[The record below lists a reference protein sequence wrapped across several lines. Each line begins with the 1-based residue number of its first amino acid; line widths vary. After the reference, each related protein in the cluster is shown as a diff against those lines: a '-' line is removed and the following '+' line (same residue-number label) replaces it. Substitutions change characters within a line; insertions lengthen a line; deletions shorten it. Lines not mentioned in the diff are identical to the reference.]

1 MADAQRAEASG
12 ITFQQFEGEVFSA
25 YDTFFNVWLLS
36 KDARVSNKYIH
47 WSFLDTIIFVY
58 SIVIVLLSVL
68 FLLHYY
74 YFIIIVVKV
83 SCGRGTWL
91 FCSYNFC

>member
-36 KDARVSNKYIH
+36 KDARVSIYIEVFGH
-47 WSFLDTIIFVY
+47 NNVC
-58 SIVIVLLSVL
+58 VIVLLSVL
-68 FLLHYY
+68 LLLLLFLFLFF
-74 YFIIIVVKV
+74 YFFIIVVKV
-83 SCGRGTWL
+83 SCGRGTGL

>member
-12 ITFQQFEGEVFSA
+12 MTFQQFEGEVLSA

-47 WSFLDTIIFVY
+47 
-58 SIVIVLLSVL
+58 
-68 FLLHYY
+68 
-74 YFIIIVVKV
+74 
-83 SCGRGTWL
+83 
-91 FCSYNFC
+91 